1 MIIGTTK
8 IFIDNLKAFRSQKRT
23 AINEGG
29 TSSSKTYSILQLLV
43 FIAKN
48 SRKRLVISVVS
59 ESLPHLKR
67 GCIRDF
73 KNILDLDYND
83 KCMNK
88 TELFYRFPNG
98 TIIEFFSADNSAK
111 CRGSRR
117 DILYINECNN
127 VSKATFDELEVRT
140 KMFVFLDF
148 NPVAEFWAHDMQ
160 GYPEVEWIHSTYQ
173 DAKHV
178 LPKVTVERIEARKD
192 RDPNWWRVYGLGLV
206 GNLEGLVH
214 PNFKII
220 KVDQIPEK
228 GRVFYGLDFGY
239 TNDPT
244 ALVYNLQK
252 GDKIFSRQL
261 IYETG
266 LKNNQIANRMKQLEI
281 KKGWKNIWA
290 DSAEPKSIDEIY
302 SYGFNIKGAI
312 KGPDSL
318 QAGIQFV
325 NQFEQYWTED
335 SLDCIKEQRNYRYL
349 QDKNG
354 KWLNVPV
361 DDWNH
366 GMDARR
372 YGIYSELFKPG
383 IDYSKFAA

>member
-228 GRVFYGLDFGY
+228 GRVFTVWIVGILMIRLHWY
-239 TNDPT
+239 T
-244 ALVYNLQK
+244 
-252 GDKIFSRQL
+252 IC
-261 IYETG
+261 
-266 LKNNQIANRMKQLEI
+266 
-281 KKGWKNIWA
+281 KKGIK
-290 DSAEPKSIDEIY
+290 Y
-302 SYGFNIKGAI
+302 S
-312 KGPDSL
+312 
-318 QAGIQFV
+318 
-325 NQFEQYWTED
+325 
-335 SLDCIKEQRNYRYL
+335 
-349 QDKNG
+349 
-354 KWLNVPV
+354 V
-361 DDWNH
+361 DN
-366 GMDARR
+366 
-372 YGIYSELFKPG
+372 
-383 IDYSKFAA
+383 